1 MFSTLLSA
9 VRQLRGKVARNFG
22 QTFKSMKDPNFRNY
36 SLGMFVS
43 SCGTW
48 MQSVALSWLVYRL
61 TGSAAA
67 LGIVSFANSLPLLLL
82 TFVGG
87 MAADRFSK
95 RKILLITNSIA
106 MLQALLLTF
115 LVWSGH
121 ATIGLVIALS
131 VLLGIV
137 TAFEVP
143 TRQSLVPMLIKDE
156 KDIHNAIGLSSATFH
171 VSRMVGPALA
181 GLAIARFGELICFA
195 LNTVSFVAALVA
207 VWLVQVR
214 DHAQDKTTTANSAAP
229 GKATE
234 TSFWQVFRNPGIMTL
249 IILAAFFSTFGM
261 QYSLLMPVIVD
272 KILHGQS
279 EQFGFMSAA
288 GGLGSLIGALV
299 IASLGERKGLR
310 RRLGLAA
317 VVLSL
322 SIVLL
327 AYSKFFPLSVLAIM
341 ICGASLSMHWS
352 GGNSLM
358 QQCAEPGK
366 RGRLMGIYTTFTLG
380 MAPFTALLAGW
391 SAEHLGVVNALLV
404 AAGGMFC
411 GACLYLYKSR
421 KLDDTCNGYGT
432 GSKTGSKNGTGN
444 GGA

>member
-95 RKILLITNSIA
+95 RKILFITNSVA
-106 MLQALLLTF
+106 MAQALVLTY
-115 LVWSGH
+115 LVWSGQ
-121 ATIGLVIALS
+121 ATIAMVIALS

-181 GLAIARFGELICFA
+181 GIAIARFGELICFA

-207 VWLVQVR
+207 IWLVQVR
-214 DHAQDKTTTANSAAP
+214 EHGKTTKANSSAQ
-229 GKATE
+229 GKANE
-234 TSFWQVFRNPGIMTL
+234 KSFWQVFRNPGILTL

-272 KILHGQS
+272 QILHGQS

-288 GGLGSLIGALV
+288 GGLGSLIGALI

-327 AYSKFFPLSVLAIM
+327 AYSQFFPLSVLAIM

-366 RGRLMGIYTTFTLG
+366 RGRLMGVYTTFTLG

-421 KLDDTCNGYGT
+421 KLDDTCNGSGT
-432 GSKTGSKNGTGN
+432 GS
-444 GGA
+444 